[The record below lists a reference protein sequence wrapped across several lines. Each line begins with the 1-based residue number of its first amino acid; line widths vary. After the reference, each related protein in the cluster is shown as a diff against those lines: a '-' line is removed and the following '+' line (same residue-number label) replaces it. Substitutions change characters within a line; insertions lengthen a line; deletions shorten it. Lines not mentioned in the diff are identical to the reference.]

1 MHPFKELLS
10 KIFNGSLSQETMHL
24 GIYIKYENHF
34 NLCIVKDA
42 SVSVNFYDLI
52 QNLFVPGKVGG
63 FVNSAVNVG
72 RC

>member
-1 MHPFKELLS
+1 
-10 KIFNGSLSQETMHL
+10 MHL